1 MKKRRA
7 AARTPPVPNSRAQAV
22 AQLRSDLLRQ
32 SWPRLQMSLLVSL
45 TGGAGLLASFLMLH
59 AGIAS
64 MTWRY
69 PLALLA
75 AYGVFLLLLWLW
87 LRTRVDDWADLP
99 DPGFDLSL
107 PGGRPMPNWSSGG
120 GGDFGGGGA
129 SASFNPPMPT
139 ASSLPVPTPTNL
151 SHDVADGASD
161 GLADGLGAVGDA
173 IDVDELAIP
182 LLVVALAIGLAL
194 SSLYVVY
201 SAPTLF
207 AELLL
212 DGALSA
218 TLYRRL
224 RHIERQH
231 WVSTAIRRT
240 VWPFALTALLL
251 AAVGWG
257 LQSLAPQAHTL
268 GEAIRLSQNHP

>member
-22 AQLRSDLLRQ
+22 AQLRSNLLRQ

-59 AGIAS
+59 AGITS
-64 MTWRY
+64 MSWRY

-87 LRTRVDDWADLP
+87 LRTRVDDWVDVPDLNLDIP
-99 DPGFDLSL
+99 LPSARSL
-107 PGGRPMPNWSSGG
+107 PGWHPGG
-120 GGDFGGGGA
+120 GGDFAGGGA
-129 SASFNPPMPT
+129 SASFSPPMPA
-139 ASSLPVPTPTNL
+139 ASSLPVPAPTNL
-151 SHDVADGASD
+151 SHSVADGASD

-173 IDVDELAIP
+173 LDADELAIP

-194 SSLYVVY
+194 SSFYVVY

-231 WVSTAIRRT
+231 WVNTALRRT

-268 GEAIRLSQNHP
+268 GEAIRLSQSHP